1 MTAQEKAQIAAMRH
15 TGLSYKEIAEKYG
28 IKTCGGMAMLVWQ
41 AAVAHEIWNGASYK
55 YDDIAA
61 LIADM
66 HRLMEG
72 K

>member
-1 MTAQEKAQIAAMRH
+1 
-15 TGLSYKEIAEKYG
+15 
-28 IKTCGGMAMLVWQ
+28 MAMLVWQ
-41 AAVAHEIWNGASYK
+41 AAVAHEIWNGASHK
-55 YDDIAA
+55 DDDIAA

>member
-1 MTAQEKAQIAAMRH
+1 MQ
-15 TGLSYKEIAEKYG
+15 IAEKYG

-55 YDDIAA
+55 DDDIAA